1 MLTIGLTSFILSGCE
16 LVPLDENIES
26 AVLER
31 ESRLQA
37 RAAPLT
43 VAGSDS
49 SEEHLNHSYLLS
61 RHWHHAA
68 QTHRS
73 GDWLS

>member
-31 ESRLQA
+31 ALPEALVVEAEPIQEVL
-37 RAAPLT
+37 AA
-43 VAGSDS
+43 
-49 SEEHLNHSYLLS
+49 
-61 RHWHHAA
+61 
-68 QTHRS
+68 
-73 GDWLS
+73 